1 MTHGAPDQPAEV
13 ALPFER
19 DLTPVAARLRWGLH
33 LLVAGLLALVA
44 VRGLVGPVAHWPW
57 VVAGCALV
65 AAVYAVGPLSGV
77 VAASSGASA
86 TWLGLLLGAWVALLA
101 LTPEAVYLAFP
112 WFFLLLHL
120 LPRRVGLAGVVVTTV
135 VAIAG
140 FAWHQGLF
148 TFAMVIGPVVGAGVV
163 VATVFGYQAL
173 HAESEQRRQLI
184 VELDRTRA
192 ELAVAE
198 HRAGVVDERARLARE
213 IHDTLAQGLSSIQL
227 LLQAATRS
235 LDPAREVDAARAAA
249 LVEQARQAAKDNLV
263 EARRFVRALTPV
275 DLEQST
281 LAAALR
287 RLCDTT
293 SARSDIVVTFHE
305 VGPPTALP
313 TPVDV
318 ALLRIAQ
325 GALANTVQHAG
336 ARRADVTLT
345 TADTVVSLDVVDDG
359 AGFVPGPVDASDA
372 VTGAGG
378 ADGDGV
384 NGSARTGFG
393 LRSMRERTAL
403 LGGRLSVES
412 RPGAGTAI
420 SVHLDRTG
428 EAPAESPTMTHI
440 STHTS
445 TTIATPI
452 ETSTVERVP

>member
-13 ALPFER
+13 ALASER
-19 DLTPVAARLRWGLH
+19 DLTPVPDGLRWGLH
-33 LLVAGLLALVA
+33 LLVAALLALVA
-44 VRGLVGPVAHWPW
+44 VRGIVAPAAHWPW
-57 VVAGCALV
+57 VVVGCAIV

-86 TWLGLLLGAWVALLA
+86 LWLGLLLAAWVGLLA

-135 VAIAG
+135 VAIVG
-140 FAWHQGLF
+140 FAWHQSSF
-148 TFAMVIGPVVGAGVV
+148 TIAMAIGPVVGAGVV

-173 HAESEQRRQLI
+173 QAESEQRRQLI
-184 VELDRTRA
+184 ALLDRTRA

-249 LVEQARQAAKDNLV
+249 LVEQARLAAKDNLA

-293 SARSDIVVTFHE
+293 SARSDVAVTFHE

-336 ARRADVTLT
+336 ATRADVTLT
-345 TADTVVSLDVVDDG
+345 VADTVVSLDVVDDG
-359 AGFVPGPVDASDA
+359 AGFVPGRGNAADA
-372 VTGAGG
+372 VAGAGEF
-378 ADGDGV
+378 DGDGV
-384 NGSARTGFG
+384 NGSGRTGFG
-393 LRSMRERTAL
+393 LRSMRERATL

-428 EAPAESPTMTHI
+428 EIP
-440 STHTS
+440 TS
-445 TTIATPI
+445 TAT
-452 ETSTVERVP
+452 ETPTETATNASTVGRVP